1 MEILSTIVISLLSGA
16 IVFFFGQK
24 AIKAKERDD
33 EKKKLNKLLFHLLI
47 IRRMATDRLNF
58 NDSVSLYF
66 EELIKQI
73 QIKFK
78 LSDDEINSPE
88 AKEMIDMSKS
98 VLKKRYYNY
107 CFSIRNVKLD
117 KVLMGYDEKFYIYPM
132 KSYYENRKNISVL
145 NKIRTLYITRKYNS
159 MYNHIISKFNILFYN
174 IPNEYYLLDILK
186 LFNNFSVGKISHESV
201 LNASLNN
208 YRCQRFLLYTT
219 EVISIDDE
227 NVEKIQLQSN
237 ISLKEFVKIIT
248 QINSNDG
255 QVNKFPRSS

>member
-98 VLKKRYYNY
+98 VLKKNIFNDVITEYKSSSDSIAILIEELTETNPLFALTLKGFDIEAKKNKINNY
-107 CFSIRNVKLD
+107 LSEIKVDDDFEIMTKQLISNLEQEFLIDLDEIIHDTTEKLD
-117 KVLMGYDEKFYIYPM
+117 RKTQREVQELLIHYDKIEINHNSINDFV
-132 KSYYENRKNISVL
+132 NNFFKNS
-145 NKIRTLYITRKYNS
+145 
-159 MYNHIISKFNILFYN
+159 NILHL
-174 IPNEYYLLDILK
+174 P
-186 LFNNFSVGKISHESV
+186 
-201 LNASLNN
+201 
-208 YRCQRFLLYTT
+208 
-219 EVISIDDE
+219 
-227 NVEKIQLQSN
+227 
-237 ISLKEFVKIIT
+237 
-248 QINSNDG
+248 
-255 QVNKFPRSS
+255 

>member
-16 IVFFFGQK
+16 IVFFFRQK

-98 VLKKRYYNY
+98 VLKKNIFNDVITEYKSSSDSIAILIEELTETNPLFALTLKGFDIEAKKNKINNY
-107 CFSIRNVKLD
+107 LSEIKVDDDFEIMTKQLISNLEQEFLIDLDEIIHDTTEKLD
-117 KVLMGYDEKFYIYPM
+117 RKTQREVQELLIHYDKIEINHNSINDFV
-132 KSYYENRKNISVL
+132 NNFFKNS
-145 NKIRTLYITRKYNS
+145 
-159 MYNHIISKFNILFYN
+159 NILHL
-174 IPNEYYLLDILK
+174 P
-186 LFNNFSVGKISHESV
+186 
-201 LNASLNN
+201 
-208 YRCQRFLLYTT
+208 
-219 EVISIDDE
+219 
-227 NVEKIQLQSN
+227 
-237 ISLKEFVKIIT
+237 
-248 QINSNDG
+248 
-255 QVNKFPRSS
+255 

>member
-98 VLKKRYYNY
+98 VLKKNIFNDVITEYKSSSDSIAILIEELTETNPLFALTLKGFDIEKKKNKINNY
-107 CFSIRNVKLD
+107 LSEIKVDDDFEIMTKQLISNLEQEFLIDLDEIIHDTTEKLD
-117 KVLMGYDEKFYIYPM
+117 RKTQREVQELLIHYDKIEINHNSINDFV
-132 KSYYENRKNISVL
+132 NNFFKNS
-145 NKIRTLYITRKYNS
+145 
-159 MYNHIISKFNILFYN
+159 NILHL
-174 IPNEYYLLDILK
+174 P
-186 LFNNFSVGKISHESV
+186 
-201 LNASLNN
+201 
-208 YRCQRFLLYTT
+208 
-219 EVISIDDE
+219 
-227 NVEKIQLQSN
+227 
-237 ISLKEFVKIIT
+237 
-248 QINSNDG
+248 
-255 QVNKFPRSS
+255 